1 MCKIISIATNKGG
14 VGKTTISLNLA
25 AALVKS
31 NKKVLLIDLDPQ
43 SSLSIFFGLEPL
55 EITSNIYNLLIDEV
69 QAEEIVCQTH
79 IKNLDLIPA
88 NIELSKAEL
97 SIINKMG
104 REFVLKEKLEN
115 IKNKYDY
122 ILIDNSPSLGL
133 LTINSLMASDYIIAP
148 TDPTYLSMRG
158 LEILYETVKEVNKFN
173 ENLKLM
179 GVIVNMF
186 DGRTSHHNEVLQE
199 LKNRYHVFDSIIKR
213 SIKFSDSC
221 LSMQSIFEYA
231 GQSFEGSLSF
241 EKLAEEVLSYATKS
255 KGRG

>member
-1 MCKIISIATNKGG
+1 MCKVISIATNKGG

-25 AALVKS
+25 AALSKS
-31 NKKVLLIDLDPQ
+31 KQKVLLIDFDPQ

-55 EITSNIYNLLIDEV
+55 EIKLNIYNLLIGEI
-69 QAEEIVCQTH
+69 QAEEIVCHTH
-79 IKNLDLIPA
+79 IENLDLMPA

-104 REFVLKEKLEN
+104 REFVLRDKLKQ
-115 IKNKYDY
+115 IKNKYDL
-122 ILIDNSPSLGL
+122 IIIDNSPSLGL

-158 LEILYETVKEVNKFN
+158 LEILYETINEVKKFN
-173 ENLKLM
+173 EKLKFL
-179 GVIVNMF
+179 GVVVNMY
-186 DGRTSHHNEVLQE
+186 DGRTTHHNEVLKE
-199 LKNRYHVFDSIIKR
+199 LHNRYKVFSSIIKR

-231 GQSFEGSLSF
+231 GSNFEGSIAF
-241 EKLAEEVLSYATKS
+241 EKLAEEVLRDVKKS
-255 KGRG
+255 